1 MPTYR
6 MYISYSLPECFDV
19 EADDEDE
26 AFDIV
31 SDELMELVDLDRVKF
46 KIEELEEGG
55 EEAEEEDRGVARH
68 A

>member
-1 MPTYR
+1 M
-6 MYISYSLPECFDV
+6 